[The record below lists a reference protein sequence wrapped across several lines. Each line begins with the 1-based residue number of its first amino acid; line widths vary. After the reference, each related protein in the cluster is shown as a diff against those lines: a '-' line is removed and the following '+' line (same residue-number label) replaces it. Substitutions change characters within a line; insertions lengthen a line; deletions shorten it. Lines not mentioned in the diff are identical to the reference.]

1 MHQSLKATTMLK
13 RTLLLTVINF
23 FMLPS
28 KLMLSSSTEISIISL
43 TASERK
49 EVIQNLIGRDI
60 SLITLTPLQRLAII
74 QEQELRARGLPPF
87 SDSTISEAQS
97 QELKDNKTIS
107 QADHK
112 MQLVTTGEIKR
123 SVDCSSSQNSKI
135 LF

>member
-1 MHQSLKATTMLK
+1 
-13 RTLLLTVINF
+13 
-23 FMLPS
+23 MLPS

-123 SVDCSSSQNSKI
+123 SVHCNSNQNKR
-135 LF
+135 

>member
-49 EVIQNLIGRDI
+49 EVIQNLLGTDI
-60 SLITLTPLQRLAII
+60 RLITLTPLQRLAII
-74 QEQELRARGLPPF
+74 QEQELRAQGLPPF

-97 QELKDNKTIS
+97 LELKDNMTNS
-107 QADHK
+107 QVDHK
-112 MQLVTTGEIKR
+112 MQLVKTGEIKR
-123 SVDCSSSQNSKI
+123 SVDYSSNLNSKI
-135 LF
+135 LC